1 MAANTTTTTLPNI
14 DSQFTA
20 YNTDME
26 DRSRQAQATLD
37 AYKSTINSHS
47 QDATTRLTTYNNEVD
62 GLTQDLNTKKTEF
75 QNSSSTMNTALSLYE
90 QLRTRVTTL
99 TGLISEATTNIA
111 TTVQTNKDA
120 NAELASIKTKNT
132 QASSDAS
139 VTAGHLA
146 SANKAADDALI
157 LKNTTDGHRNQA
169 QAYEASA
176 KTSAA
181 NAATYATQTQAELD
195 KAIKTNE
202 KMQRQYELAQ
212 TLLGNTARDINSANA
227 GAVADIIVEKGK
239 APFTNLRQGFKN
251 YEGFVEGNTN
261 NDLTADQLRLLN
273 ELTED
278 ESRILRAS
286 VVTAHNNRN
295 NLSQRTLLQMSEL
308 LAQKDT
314 VASNILMDYMYK
326 NEKGTNVQTVMDRV
340 GQLNTDKKRKLEIST
355 YYNKS
360 REKYINIL
368 KVIVFACIIIV
379 PLVIANKNNMLSNSI
394 FMFITVTIIFFT
406 IIFIFSSLV
415 DIYKRDNIDFD
426 KYTIP
431 YNREGA
437 ILEKEGTLTRK
448 KNPLTSLTLTCV
460 GQDCCDGEMV
470 YDKAKNKCIATE
482 NFGNAFENI
491 MANNTQT
498 AVVVPIEGFNNN
510 CNMKNTMLQNTFAC
524 TTVEKFFTDECKN
537 TLGR

>member
-1 MAANTTTTTLPNI
+1 MAANTTQPATTLPNI

-20 YNTDME
+20 YQSAMTT
-26 DRSRQAQATLD
+26 RSQEAQSALD
-37 AYKSTINSHS
+37 TYKSTINSQS
-47 QDATTRLTTYNNEVD
+47 QDATTRLTSYKNEVD
-62 GLTQDLNTKKTEF
+62 GLTRELNTKKTEF
-75 QNSSSTMNTALSLYE
+75 QNSSSAMQTALTFYD
-90 QLRTRVTTL
+90 QLQTKLSTL
-99 TGLISEATTNIA
+99 TSLITQATTNIA

-146 SANKAADDALI
+146 SAKKAANDALI
-157 LKNTTDGHRNQA
+157 SKNITIGHQNEA
-169 QAYEASA
+169 QGYATAT
-176 KTSAA
+176 KTSAS
-181 NAATYATQTQAELD
+181 NAATYETQTQAELN
-195 KAIKTNE
+195 KAIETNK
-202 KMQRQYELAQ
+202 KMTRQYELAQ
-212 TLLGNTARDINSANA
+212 TLLGNTATDINSAGA
-227 GAVADIIVEKGK
+227 GAVADIIVEEGR
-239 APFTNLRQGFKN
+239 APFTNLR
-251 YEGFVEGNTN
+251 EGFVEGVTN
-261 NDLTADQLRLLN
+261 NDLTADELRLLN

-278 ESRILRAS
+278 ELRILRAS
-286 VVTAHNNRN
+286 VVTAHNNRD

-415 DIYKRDNIDFD
+415 DIYKRDNVDFD
-426 KYTIP
+426 KYDIP
-431 YNREGA
+431 YNREGVL
-437 ILEKEGTLTRK
+437 LEKEGILTRK

-482 NFGNAFENI
+482 NFGNAFEGM
-491 MANNTQT
+491 MANTTKT

-524 TTVEKFFTDECKN
+524 SSPEKFYIDECKN
-537 TLGR
+537 YIHMRD

>member
-1 MAANTTTTTLPNI
+1 MAANTTQPATTLPNI

-20 YNTDME
+20 YTNAMDN
-26 DRSRQAQATLD
+26 RAQQAQSTLD
-37 AYKSTINSHS
+37 NYKSSLDLYY
-47 QDATTRLTTYNNEVD
+47 QDAASRLTSYRNDVD
-62 GLTQDLNTKKTEF
+62 SLTSYLNTKKTQL
-75 QNSSSTMNTALSLYE
+75 QNSSSTMQTALSLYD
-90 QLRTRVTTL
+90 QLQTKVTTL

-111 TTVQTNKDA
+111 STVQTNKDA
-120 NAELASIKTKNT
+120 KAELDSIKTKNT
-132 QASSDAS
+132 QALSDAS

-146 SANKAADDALI
+146 SAKKATADALI
-157 LKNTTDGHRNQA
+157 SKNLTDGHRNEA

-176 KTSAA
+176 KTSAS
-181 NAATYATQTQAELD
+181 NATTYEAQTQAELE

-212 TLLGNTARDINSANA
+212 TLLGNTATDINSANA
-227 GAVADIIVEKGK
+227 GAVADIIVEEGR
-239 APFTNLRQGFKN
+239 APFTNLR
-251 YEGFVEGNTN
+251 EGFVEGITN
-261 NDLTADQLRLLN
+261 NDLTADELRILN
-273 ELTED
+273 SLTED

-368 KVIVFACIIIV
+368 KVIVFVCIIIV

-426 KYTIP
+426 KYDIP

-437 ILEKEGTLTRK
+437 ILEKEGTLTTK

-482 NFGNAFENI
+482 NFGNVFENM
-491 MANNTQT
+491 MANNKKTS
-498 AVVVPIEGFNNN
+498 VVVPIEGFNNN
-510 CNMKNTMLQNTFAC
+510 CNMKNTMLQNTLAC
-524 TTVEKFFTDECKN
+524 STTEKYFTDECKN
-537 TLGR
+537 TLHIG

>member
-14 DSQFTA
+14 DSQFTEYKTA
-20 YNTDME
+20 MTS
-26 DRSRQAQATLD
+26 RSQQAQSTLD
-37 AYKSTINSHS
+37 AYKSTINSQS
-47 QDATTRLTTYNNEVD
+47 QDATTRLTSYKNEVD
-62 GLTQDLNTKKTEF
+62 GLTRELNTKKTEF
-75 QNSSSTMNTALSLYE
+75 QNSSSTMQTALTFYD
-90 QLRTRVTTL
+90 QLQTKLSTL
-99 TGLISEATTNIA
+99 TGLITQATTNIA
-111 TTVQTNKDA
+111 TTVQTNTNA

-146 SANKAADDALI
+146 SAKQAADGALI

-169 QAYEASA
+169 QGYEASA

-195 KAIKTNE
+195 KAIQTNA
-202 KMQRQYELAQ
+202 KIQRQYELAQ

-227 GAVADIIVEKGK
+227 GAVADIIVEEGR
-239 APFTNLRQGFKN
+239 APFTNLSTSLR
-251 YEGFVEGNTN
+251 EGFVEGNTN

-295 NLSQRTLLQMSEL
+295 NLSHRTLLQMSEL

-448 KNPLTSLTLTCV
+448 NNPLTSLTLTCV

-482 NFGNAFENI
+482 NFGNAFENM
-491 MANNTQT
+491 MANATKT
-498 AVVVPIEGFNNN
+498 PVVVPIEGFNNN
-510 CNMKNTMLQNTFAC
+510 CNMKNTMLQNTLAC
-524 TTVEKFFTDECKN
+524 STAEKFFTDECKN
-537 TLGR
+537 NLHIG

>member
-1 MAANTTTTTLPNI
+1 MAATTTLPNI

-20 YNTDME
+20 YKNAMD
-26 DRSRQAQATLD
+26 DRSQQAQSTLN
-37 AYKSTINSHS
+37 AYKSTINSQS
-47 QDATTRLTTYNNEVD
+47 QDATTRLTTYKNEVD
-62 GLTQDLNTKKTEF
+62 GLTRDLNTKKTEF
-75 QNSSSTMNTALSLYE
+75 QNSSSAMQTALTFYD
-90 QLRTRVTTL
+90 QLQTKLSTL
-99 TGLISEATTNIA
+99 TGLITQATTNIA
-111 TTVQTNKDA
+111 TTVQTNRDA
-120 NAELASIKTKNT
+120 NAELADIKTKNT

-146 SANKAADDALI
+146 SAKKAADDALI

-169 QAYEASA
+169 QGYEASA
-176 KTSAA
+176 RTSAA

-227 GAVADIIVEKGK
+227 GAVADIIVEEGK
-239 APFTNLRQGFKN
+239 APFTNLR
-251 YEGFVEGNTN
+251 EGFVEGNTN
-261 NDLTADQLRLLN
+261 NDLTADQIRLLN
-273 ELTED
+273 ELTQD

-286 VVTAHNNRN
+286 VVAAHDNRN

-491 MANNTQT
+491 MANDTRIP
-498 AVVVPIEGFNNN
+498 VVVPIEGFNNN

-524 TTVEKFFTDECKN
+524 STTEKFFTDECKN
-537 TLGR
+537 NLNIG

>member
-14 DSQFTA
+14 DSQFTEYKNA
-20 YNTDME
+20 MDN
-26 DRSRQAQATLD
+26 RAQQAQATLD
-37 AYKSTINSHS
+37 TYKSTINSQS
-47 QDATTRLTTYNNEVD
+47 QDATTRLTSYKNEVD

-75 QNSSSTMNTALSLYE
+75 QNSSSAMQTALTFYD
-90 QLRTRVTTL
+90 QLQTKLSTL
-99 TGLISEATTNIA
+99 TSLITQATTNIA
-111 TTVQTNKDA
+111 TTVQTNTNA

-146 SANKAADDALI
+146 SAKKAANDALI
-157 LKNTTDGHRNQA
+157 SKNLTDGHRNEA

-176 KTSAA
+176 KTSAS
-181 NAATYATQTQAELD
+181 NATTYEAQTQAELD

-212 TLLGNTARDINSANA
+212 TLLGNTATDINSANA
-227 GAVADIIVEKGK
+227 GAVADIIVEEGR
-239 APFTNLRQGFKN
+239 APFTNLR
-251 YEGFVEGNTN
+251 EGFVEGNTN
-261 NDLTADQLRLLN
+261 NDLTADELRLLN

-278 ESRILRAS
+278 ELSILKAS
-286 VVTAHNNRN
+286 VVTAHNNRD
-295 NLSQRTLLQMSEL
+295 NLSRRTLLQMSEL
-308 LAQKDT
+308 IAQKDT

-368 KVIVFACIIIV
+368 KVIVIVCIIIV
-379 PLVIANKNNMLSNSI
+379 PLVIANKNNMISNSI

-426 KYTIP
+426 KYDIP

-437 ILEKEGTLTRK
+437 ILEKEGTLTTK

-482 NFGNAFENI
+482 NFGNAFENF
-491 MANNTQT
+491 MANTTET
-498 AVVVPIEGFNNN
+498 ALVVPIEGFNNN

-524 TTVEKFFTDECKN
+524 STPEVFFTNECKN
-537 TLGR
+537 NLHIG

>member
-1 MAANTTTTTLPNI
+1 MAAPTTTLPNI
-14 DSQFTA
+14 DYQFTA
-20 YNTDME
+20 YQSAMTS
-26 DRSRQAQATLD
+26 RSQQAQTALD
-37 AYKSTINSHS
+37 TYKSTINSYS
-47 QDATTRLTTYNNEVD
+47 QDANTKLTTYKNEVD
-62 GLTQDLNTKKTEF
+62 GLTTDLNTKKTEF

-90 QLRTRVTTL
+90 QLRTKVTTL

-146 SANKAADDALI
+146 SAQQAANDALI

-169 QAYEASA
+169 QGYEASA

-181 NAATYATQTQAELD
+181 NAATYATQTQAELN
-195 KAIKTNE
+195 KAIETNV

-212 TLLGNTARDINSANA
+212 TLLGNTATDINSANA
-227 GAVADIIVEKGK
+227 GAVADIIVEEGR
-239 APFTNLRQGFKN
+239 AGFTNLS
-251 YEGFVEGNTN
+251 EGFVEGNTN
-261 NDLTADQLRLLN
+261 NELTADQIILLN

-286 VVTAHNNRN
+286 VVAAHANRN
-295 NLSQRTLLQMSEL
+295 NLSQRTLFQMSEL

-368 KVIVFACIIIV
+368 KVIVFVCIIIV

-426 KYTIP
+426 KYDIP

-482 NFGNAFENI
+482 NFGNAFEGM
-491 MANNTQT
+491 MANNTKT

-524 TTVEKFFTDECKN
+524 STTGKFFTDECKN
-537 TLGR
+537 TLFT

>member
-1 MAANTTTTTLPNI
+1 MAATTTLPNI
-14 DSQFTA
+14 DYQFTE
-20 YNTDME
+20 Y
-26 DRSRQAQATLD
+26 SQQAQSTLD
-37 AYKSTINSHS
+37 TYKSTINSYS
-47 QDATTRLTTYNNEVD
+47 QDANTKLTTYKNEVD
-62 GLTQDLNTKKTEF
+62 GLTTDLNTKKTEF
-75 QNSSSTMNTALSLYE
+75 QKSSSTMQTALSLYE
-90 QLRTRVTTL
+90 QLRTKVTTL
-99 TGLISEATTNIA
+99 TGLISEATANIA
-111 TTVQTNKDA
+111 TTVQTNNDA
-120 NAELASIKTKNT
+120 KAELADIKTKNI

-146 SANKAADDALI
+146 SAKQAADDALI

-169 QAYEASA
+169 QGYEASA
-176 KTSAA
+176 RTSAA

-261 NDLTADQLRLLN
+261 NELTADQIRLLN

-286 VVTAHNNRN
+286 VVAAHDNRN

-340 GQLNTDKKRKLEIST
+340 EQLNTDKKRKLEITT

-426 KYTIP
+426 KYDIP

-482 NFGNAFENI
+482 NFGNAFEDM
-491 MANNTQT
+491 MANTT
-498 AVVVPIEGFNNN
+498 KIPVVLPVEGFNNN

-524 TTVEKFFTDECKN
+524 STTEKFFTDECKN
-537 TLGR
+537 TLHIG

>member
-1 MAANTTTTTLPNI
+1 MAATTTLPNI

-20 YNTDME
+20 YKNAMD
-26 DRSRQAQATLD
+26 DRSQQAQSTLN
-37 AYKSTINSHS
+37 AYKSTINSQS
-47 QDATTRLTTYNNEVD
+47 QDATTRLTTYKNEVD
-62 GLTQDLNTKKTEF
+62 GLTRDLNTKKTEF
-75 QNSSSTMNTALSLYE
+75 QNSSSAMQTALTFYD
-90 QLRTRVTTL
+90 QLQTKLSTL
-99 TGLISEATTNIA
+99 TGLITQATTNIA
-111 TTVQTNKDA
+111 TTVQTNTDA

-146 SANKAADDALI
+146 SAKKAADDALI

-169 QAYEASA
+169 QGYEASA

-181 NAATYATQTQAELD
+181 NAATYATQTQAELN
-195 KAIKTNE
+195 KAIQTNE

-227 GAVADIIVEKGK
+227 GAVADIIVEEGK
-239 APFTNLRQGFKN
+239 APFTNLSTNLR
-251 YEGFVEGNTN
+251 EGFVEGNTN

-426 KYTIP
+426 KYDIP

-482 NFGNAFENI
+482 NFGNAFENM
-491 MANNTQT
+491 MANDTKT
-498 AVVVPIEGFNNN
+498 PIVFPIEGFNNN
-510 CNMKNTMLQNTFAC
+510 CNMKNTMLQNSLAC
-524 TTVEKFFTDECKN
+524 SSTDNFFTSECRN
-537 TLGR
+537 NLQIGG